1 MPIPLHLRGV
11 KGDECQCG
19 RRKTVRH
26 CPSCGSTRIYG
37 YSQEQWL
44 EREGQ
49 TPIKVRLFRC
59 IGCGHRFTDDERNF
73 CEAPAVSQ
81 ALAILKLKAIKEA
94 DKTGEYL
101 NPIDQR
107 IAQAIKLVEEKASNN
122 DPQKEYTE
130 TELKNLQFSL
140 LRAWVDLKIQNRGKS
155 ELSTI
160 EFLSKHLAEAKMPQ
174 QYIDKILQWQIEQE
188 KRLEPSN
195 E

>member
-19 RRKTVRH
+19 RRKSVRH

-49 TPIKVRLFRC
+49 SPIKVRLYRC
-59 IGCGHRFTDDERNF
+59 IGCGHRFTDDERQY
-73 CEAPAVSQ
+73 CEAPPVSQ

-101 NPIDQR
+101 NPVDQR
-107 IAQAIKLVEEKASNN
+107 IAQALKLVEETKSNN
-122 DPQKEYTE
+122 EEQKTYTD
-130 TELKNLQFSL
+130 TELKNMWFSL
-140 LRAWVDLKIQNRGKS
+140 RRAWVDLKIQNKGVV
-155 ELSTI
+155 ELPLLD
-160 EFLSKHLAEAKMPQ
+160 FLMKYLREAKMPQ
-174 QYIDKILQWQIEQE
+174 QYIDQILSWQREE
-188 KRLEPSN
+188 TARLEVSGG
-195 E
+195 